1 MISGGLFFFASRL
14 LFGKKDRASRNGAGK
29 GMRGAVAGIAL
40 SLVPLVV
47 VFELADGMIEGIMTR
62 NVELS
67 SYHVQA
73 GAPSDIG
80 LEDLRAAAVRAREY
94 EEVAF
99 AYAERQGL
107 GVALGKKDRGGASI
121 RAIEPAMLAEDPSF
135 ARLIEVR
142 EGALALPER
151 NSAILGS
158 ALAEKLG
165 VSAGDRVSLLT
176 LRSGSSGRQGPRLS
190 SFKVSGVVSSGY
202 QEIDALWFIIGL
214 DYGSGI
220 LSRESQRAF
229 VGIKLKGGMGGAEGG
244 GDPSY
249 FSGLRAA
256 LGAEFELSHWSSLLE
271 PTRKSLLT
279 TKTLLI
285 LIAALIVIVA
295 AVNVS
300 SAVIMLVIERRQDI
314 AVLKCMGASQAG
326 VTAVFTAAGAFIGV
340 MATALGI
347 SAGLFMSVNI
357 NANIRILDGV
367 ANAVISL
374 YARMRG
380 IEASPF
386 VLLDPRYYLAEIP
399 VKIEFPELLAAG
411 CAAIFLSAFA
421 AWVSAQWRTRSIPP
435 LDVLR
440 RA

>member
-1 MISGGLFFFASRL
+1 MMIGKLFFFASRL
-14 LFGKKDRASRNGAGK
+14 LFGKKDSGSRNGAGK

-67 SYHVQA
+67 SYHIQA
-73 GAPSDIG
+73 SAPSDIG
-80 LEDLRAAAVRAREY
+80 LEDLKAAAVRARGDED
-94 EEVAF
+94 VAF
-99 AYAERQGL
+99 AFAERQGL
-107 GVALGKKDRGGASI
+107 GVALGPEDRGGASI
-121 RAIEPAMLAEDPSF
+121 RAIEPAMLAEDPAF

-142 EGALALPER
+142 QGSLSLPER

-165 VSAGDRVSLLT
+165 VRAGDRVSLLT
-176 LRSGSSGRQGPRLS
+176 LRSGISGRQGPRLS

-214 DYGSGI
+214 DYGSSL

-244 GDPSY
+244 IEPGYYP
-249 FSGLRAA
+249 GLRAA
-256 LGAEFELSHWSSLLE
+256 LGKEFELVHWSSLLE

-314 AVLKCMGASQAG
+314 AVLKSLGASQSG

-340 MATALGI
+340 LATALGTA
-347 SAGLFMSVNI
+347 AGLFMSVNI
-357 NANIRILDGV
+357 NANIRILDTAINV
-367 ANAVISL
+367 LISL

-380 IEASPF
+380 VEASPF
-386 VLLDPRYYLAEIP
+386 VLLDPRYYLVEIP
-399 VKIEFPELLAAG
+399 VRIEFPELLAAG

-421 AWVSAQWRTRSIPP
+421 AWASAQWRTKSIPP

>member
-1 MISGGLFFFASRL
+1 MMAGGLFFFASRL
-14 LFGKKDRASRNGAGK
+14 LFGKKDSGSRNGAGK

-47 VFELADGMIEGIMTR
+47 VFELANGMIEGIMTR

-73 GAPSDIG
+73 EAPSDIG
-80 LEDLRAAAVRAREY
+80 LEDLRAAADRARDDED
-94 EEVAF
+94 VAF
-99 AYAERQGL
+99 AFAERQGL
-107 GVALGKKDRGGASI
+107 GVALGPKDRGGASI
-121 RAIEPAMLAEDPSF
+121 RAIEPAMLAE
-135 ARLIEVR
+135 
-142 EGALALPER
+142 EGALSLPDR

-165 VSAGDRVSLLT
+165 VGAGDRVSLLT

-214 DYGSGI
+214 DYGSGL

-229 VGIKLKGGMGGAEGG
+229 VGIKLEGGMGGAEGG
-244 GDPSY
+244 AEPTY
-249 FSGLRAA
+249 YPGLRAA
-256 LGAEFELSHWSSLLE
+256 LGSEFELVHWSSLLE

-314 AVLKCMGASQAG
+314 AVLKSMGASQAG

-340 MATALGI
+340 MATALGTA
-347 SAGLFMSVNI
+347 AGLFMSVNI
-357 NANIRILDGV
+357 NANIRILD
-367 ANAVISL
+367 AFINAFISL
-374 YARMRG
+374 FALLRG
-380 IEASPF
+380 VEAPPF

-399 VKIEFPELLAAG
+399 VRIEFPELLAAG
-411 CAAIFLSAFA
+411 CAAILLSAFA
-421 AWVSAQWRTRSIPP
+421 AWVSAQWRTKSIPP
-435 LDVLR
+435 LEVLR